1 LSPDDGLHTYDLRMT
16 SFGPDRLQSILPAP
30 RGREKSAVK
39 SAFGL
44 LVQWYRRPDQFD
56 SFNRYLATKGLEL
69 AVRLLVIG
77 SLTTVIIAM
86 TMLRFSDA
94 GVHSHVTSVVNA
106 VIIAA
111 TGAVIVLFCLL
122 PEITRRWSYFFVA
135 YCEVGV
141 FVGVFLNSD
150 PFIGLI
156 QCVLFVLIGGYI
168 AYFHNARLQAFH
180 MAFSIV
186 VLALIGRKVAIYA
199 DPALATAL
207 CLIIATGIVVIPFAC
222 QFVLSLLG
230 SDADSSDVDP
240 LTGLLN
246 RRGLQRAVVEMGAT
260 GRASSKSS
268 YVVAIVDVD
277 SFKIVNDSH
286 GHEEGDLVLRQIAD
300 RLRWC
305 GSENALFAR
314 FGGDEFVLVDTIDV
328 GAAPAFED
336 SLRRHLRIDDRDP
349 AVTTSVGVAITSA
362 EWSSIISDEE
372 LTDLFRVAD
381 ASMYRAKAA
390 GGDQVVMWDGKQ

>member
-1 LSPDDGLHTYDLRMT
+1 MSPDDGLRTYDLRMT

>member
-1 LSPDDGLHTYDLRMT
+1 MT
-16 SFGPDRLQSILPAP
+16 SFGPDRLQSILPEP

-106 VIIAA
+106 VIIAV

-372 LTDLFRVAD
+372 LTDLFRIAD

>member
-1 LSPDDGLHTYDLRMT
+1 MIPNDGLRTYDLRMT
-16 SFGPDRLQSILPAP
+16 SFGQDRLQSILPAP

-39 SAFGL
+39 SAFDL

-77 SLTTVIIAM
+77 SLTTVIVAM
-86 TMLRFSDA
+86 TLLRFSDA
-94 GVHSHVTSVVNA
+94 GVHNHVTSVVNA
-106 VIIAA
+106 VIIGV
-111 TGAVIVLFCLL
+111 TVAVIVLFCLL

-141 FVGVFLNSD
+141 FVGVFLNND

-156 QCVLFVLIGGYI
+156 QCVLLILIGGYI
-168 AYFHNARLQAFH
+168 AYFHNARLQAIH
-180 MAFSIV
+180 IALSIV
-186 VLALIGRKVAIYA
+186 VLAVVGRKVAVYA

-260 GRASSKSS
+260 GHASSKSS

-277 SFKIVNDSH
+277 SFKSVNDSR

-305 GSENALFAR
+305 GGEKALFAR

-328 GAAPAFED
+328 DAAPAFED
-336 SLRRHLRIDDRDP
+336 NLRRHLRIDDRDP

-372 LTDLFRVAD
+372 LTELFRVAD

-390 GGDQVVMWDGKQ
+390 GGDRVVMWDGKQ

>member
-1 LSPDDGLHTYDLRMT
+1 MSPDDGLHTYDLRMT

-106 VIIAA
+106 VIIAV

-277 SFKIVNDSH
+277 SFKTVNDSH

>member
-1 LSPDDGLHTYDLRMT
+1 LSPDDGLRTYDLRMT

-122 PEITRRWSYFFVA
+122 LEITRRWSYFFVA

-277 SFKIVNDSH
+277 SFKTVNDSH

-336 SLRRHLRIDDRDP
+336 NLRRHLRIDDRDP

-372 LTDLFRVAD
+372 LTELFRVAD

-390 GGDQVVMWDGKQ
+390 GGDRVVMWDGKE

>member
-1 LSPDDGLHTYDLRMT
+1 LSPDDGLRTYDLRMT

-106 VIIAA
+106 VIIAV

>member
-1 LSPDDGLHTYDLRMT
+1 MICAWT
-16 SFGPDRLQSILPAP
+16 SFGQDRLQSILPAP

-86 TMLRFSDA
+86 TLLRFSDA
-94 GVHSHVTSVVNA
+94 GVHNHVTSVVNA
-106 VIIAA
+106 VIIAV
-111 TGAVIVLFCLL
+111 TIAVIVLFCLL

-141 FVGVFLNSD
+141 FVGVFLNND

-168 AYFHNARLQAFH
+168 AYFHNARLQAVH
-180 MAFSIV
+180 IALSIV
-186 VLALIGRKVAIYA
+186 VLAVVGRKVAVYA

-246 RRGLQRAVVEMGAT
+246 RRGLQRAVVEMGRR
-260 GRASSKSS
+260 GMRRASRRMSS
-268 YVVAIVDVD
+268 RLSMSIRSRASTTHRGTKKAI
-277 SFKIVNDSH
+277 SY
-286 GHEEGDLVLRQIAD
+286 
-300 RLRWC
+300 
-305 GSENALFAR
+305 FAR
-314 FGGDEFVLVDTIDV
+314 LLIDCG
-328 GAAPAFED
+328 GAAV
-336 SLRRHLRIDDRDP
+336 RRRSSPD
-349 AVTTSVGVAITSA
+349 SVGTSSC
-362 EWSSIISDEE
+362 W
-372 LTDLFRVAD
+372 
-381 ASMYRAKAA
+381 
-390 GGDQVVMWDGKQ
+390 

>member
-1 LSPDDGLHTYDLRMT
+1 LSPDDGLRTYDLRMT
-16 SFGPDRLQSILPAP
+16 SFGSDRLQSILPAP

-69 AVRLLVIG
+69 AVRLLVNG

-106 VIIAA
+106 VIIAV